1 MAVVSVAKSNQMA
14 LVLQDGTDEKGKP
27 KLKRKT
33 YGNVKKRCGTAR
45 YLRHCSCII
54 RASVLAVRR
63 GRTDGPNRNW
73 SCVMMHTR
81 EGKGEHR

>member
-33 YGNVKKRCGTAR
+33 YGNVKKDAVQQDIYDIAAALSGLQSLPFAGVEQTVQTE
-45 YLRHCSCII
+45 IG
-54 RASVLAVRR
+54 LA
-63 GRTDGPNRNW
+63 
-73 SCVMMHTR
+73 
-81 EGKGEHR
+81 